1 MNKDLQKIPDQRIWS
16 LFERIISK
24 RIEREEF
31 IDKEMIVEDL
41 QEAIFIV
48 NIYNLMISDLLKE
61 TP

>member
-61 TP
+61 KP